1 MNERIFGVDV
11 GGTTVKI
18 GLFDREGT
26 LLRKWEIPTRRE
38 DEGKNI
44 LPDTAA
50 SILQEMKEQNILP
63 ENVLG
68 VGLGVP
74 GPVLPDG
81 TVERCVNLGWKETV
95 DLDDTLGKLL
105 GGIPVTAGN
114 DANVAALGEV
124 WKGAGVGRSS
134 AVMVTLGT
142 GVGGGI
148 VINGE
153 IICGAHGMGGEIGH
167 MHVRDD
173 DLDVCNC
180 GGQGCVE
187 QSASATG
194 LVREAKRVLA
204 ANPDTESSMR
214 RSGDAL
220 DSRRI
225 IDCAKD
231 GDALASQA
239 VDTMANYLGRALA
252 NIAMV
257 VDPEAFIIG
266 GGVSRAGAFLTD
278 IVTRYYHR
286 YSPLSKKKS
295 YIVLASLGND
305 AGMYGAA
312 KLVLNRF
319 GKS

>member
-1 MNERIFGVDV
+1 MNKRIFGVDV

-18 GLFDREGT
+18 GLFDQEGT
-26 LLRKWEIPTRRE
+26 LLRKWEIPTRKEE
-38 DEGKNI
+38 DGRNI
-44 LPDTAA
+44 LPDTASA
-50 SILQEMKEQNILP
+50 ILHEMKEQNILP
-63 ENVLG
+63 DDVIG

-81 TVERCVNLGWKETV
+81 TVERCVNLGWNDIV

-148 VINGE
+148 IINGE
-153 IICGAHGMGGEIGH
+153 IVTGAHGMGGEIGH

-173 DLDVCNC
+173 DKDVCNC

-204 ANPDTESSMR
+204 ANPDTESAMR
-214 RSGDAL
+214 KFGEEL

-225 IDCAKD
+225 FDCAKE
-231 GDALASQA
+231 GDDLANRA
-239 VDTMANYLGRALA
+239 VDTMADYLGRALA
-252 NIAMV
+252 NVAMV

-278 IVTRYYHR
+278 KVTAYYHR

-295 YIVLASLGND
+295 YIVPASLGND
-305 AGMYGAA
+305 AGIYGAA
-312 KLVLNRF
+312 RLVINCF
-319 GKS
+319 AKQ